1 MHTCRLFSGMDSLTR
16 KKCYATLTSFLDLQE
31 YPYDGVVRK
40 RGQASPDEASAEGAS
55 LTVLW
60 LLRLLQVLLVK
71 VLCVFFFCGFS
82 RTCIFTSL
90 TSLQL
95 LPPLHLVTPTSC
107 LIWLKQQ
114 AQRRLI
120 KEVNHFLHN
129 TDSTHC
135 FHSNLG
141 PG

>member
-1 MHTCRLFSGMDSLTR
+1 MCIHVDLFSGMDSLTR

-71 VLCVFFFCGFS
+71 VLCVCFFLWFLS
-82 RTCIFTSL
+82 YLYLHILDIFAVAAPAAPGHPN
-90 TSLQL
+90 L
-95 LPPLHLVTPTSC
+95 LLDM
-107 LIWLKQQ
+107 
-114 AQRRLI
+114 AQTASA
-120 KEVNHFLHN
+120 KK
-129 TDSTHC
+129 TDQRS
-135 FHSNLG
+135 
-141 PG
+141 